1 MATTSDA
8 MTNTRTRKNNKA
20 KNKANNLGMK
30 MAERSKSKT
39 DSAQIDD
46 SSSLKAAQTKQ
57 MNSNPPQNAKAKK
70 QFGLYTLDKSEI
82 AEASATQEVT
92 FKQSSMEEM
101 SRM

>member
-1 MATTSDA
+1 MNERAQIQNLVKSQKTKQIHEQDENIESVSRSSQGSNA
-8 MTNTRTRKNNKA
+8 KNRIGKSNPFIKA

-57 MNSNPPQNAKAKK
+57 MNSNPP
-70 QFGLYTLDKSEI
+70 
-82 AEASATQEVT
+82 
-92 FKQSSMEEM
+92 
-101 SRM
+101 